1 MAIVNDDISI
11 NSILGAESVVKG
23 DIKISGF
30 ARIDGDLDGNLET
43 TGNLIVGK
51 NARINGHGD
60 RLKPIILAV
69 TVGGIIKGNITAPE
83 YVHLLST
90 SAVIGDIQT
99 KKLQADENV
108 LLHGHCISLS
118 DDEKYENSIDE
129 WENIKAISSKSLGLI
144 T

>member
-23 DIKISGF
+23 DIKIAGF

-51 NARINGHGD
+51 NARINGNVTA
-60 RLKPIILAV
+60 KSV

-90 SAVIGDIQT
+90 GAVIGDIQT

-129 WENIKAISSKSLGLI
+129 WENIKAISSKSFRI
-144 T
+144 

>member
-23 DIKISGF
+23 DIKIAGF

-51 NARINGHGD
+51 NARINGNVTA
-60 RLKPIILAV
+60 KSV
-69 TVGGIIKGNITAPE
+69 TVGGIIKGNITATE

-118 DDEKYENSIDE
+118 DDEKYENSSDE
-129 WENIKAISSKSLGLI
+129 WENIKAISSKSFRI
-144 T
+144 